1 MYTMYT
7 MYTIQ
12 FIQCNTYHTNIVSGT
27 FHRSSLYPEH
37 IFPRFMSQ
45 VQDLEQ
51 TVQGL
56 PYLRRSLP
64 EEFQAAGQVNRLAAA
79 AAGGVALPLAV
90 GIMHPLDTVR
100 TTMQATAGRGFS
112 EAVKALGSKGVAR
125 GFGLSFAWASPQ
137 GAIRMASYETSKEG
151 FGRKTRFP
159 GSLTKLP
166 LVLFSFTLW
175 MMSLVRQ
182 ICQ

>member
-1 MYTMYT
+1 MGY
-7 MYTIQ
+7 I
-12 FIQCNTYHTNIVSGT
+12 HTS
-27 FHRSSLYPEH
+27 H
-37 IFPRFMSQ
+37 ILGGDTSVTGVPLHPVPQ

-64 EEFQAAGQVNRLAAA
+64 DQLQAGGQVNRLAAA

-112 EAVKALGSKGVAR
+112 EVVKALGSKGVAR

-137 GAIRMASYETSKEG
+137 GAIRMASYETSKEHG
-151 FGRKTRFP
+151 VHGDDSEILSK
-159 GSLTKLP
+159 GALDLLYTKENP
-166 LVLFSFTLW
+166 LF
-175 MMSLVRQ
+175 R
-182 ICQ
+182 IH

>member
-1 MYTMYT
+1 MGY
-7 MYTIQ
+7 I
-12 FIQCNTYHTNIVSGT
+12 HTS
-27 FHRSSLYPEH
+27 H
-37 IFPRFMSQ
+37 ILGGDTSVTGVPLHPVPQ

-64 EEFQAAGQVNRLAAA
+64 DQLQAGQQVNRLAAA

-137 GAIRMASYETSKEG
+137 GAIRMASYETSKE
-151 FGRKTRFP
+151 
-159 GSLTKLP
+159 
-166 LVLFSFTLW
+166 LW
-175 MMSLVRQ
+175 
-182 ICQ
+182 ICWENQGELAFRVH